1 MGANKADFAAGLYHG
16 SRSTNLG
23 GFVFPQGEFAYATT
37 DPEQARL
44 YGETKFTS
52 PEDADKPVKVYRVSP
67 VQPDEA
73 ETYDGE
79 KPGEKHVRTRQ
90 GFMIMEEHHGSK

>member
-1 MGANKADFAAGLYHG
+1 MGANNADFQAGLFHG
-16 SRSTNLG
+16 TRSDVK

-73 ETYDGE
+73 ESYEGE
-79 KPGEKHVRTRQ
+79 KSGEKHVRSRQ
-90 GFMIMEEHHGSK
+90 GFMVMGEHND